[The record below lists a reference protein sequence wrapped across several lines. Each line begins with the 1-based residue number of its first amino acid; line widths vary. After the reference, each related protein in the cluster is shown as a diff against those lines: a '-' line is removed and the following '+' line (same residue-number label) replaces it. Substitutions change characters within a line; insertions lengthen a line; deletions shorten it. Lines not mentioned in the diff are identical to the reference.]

1 MSDLGKAII
10 RVPKVT
16 KGAVAAIQSLI
27 KHPNDTGLI
36 KDEKT
41 GQMIPAFF
49 IQSLK
54 VEFEGEAVYEMK
66 LAASVSKDPYFAYS
80 LKVDKPGK
88 LKMTWTDNKGGV
100 YEQAADINPA

>member
-1 MSDLGKAII
+1 MSDTGKAII
-10 RVPKVT
+10 RAPKIT
-16 KGAVAAIQSLI
+16 KGAVATIQSLI

-41 GQMIPAFF
+41 GQIIPAFF

-54 VEFEGEAVYEMK
+54 VEFEGELVYEMR
-66 LAASVSKDPYFAYS
+66 LAAAVSKDPYFAYS

-88 LKMTWTDNKGGV
+88 LKMTWTDNKGAV
-100 YEQAADINPA
+100 YEQTADINPA

>member
-1 MSDLGKAII
+1 MSDIGKAII
-10 RVPKVT
+10 RVPKIT
-16 KGAVAAIQSLI
+16 KGAVSTIQSLI

-41 GQMIPAFF
+41 GQIIPSFF

-54 VEFEGEAVYEMK
+54 VEFEGEPVYEMK

-88 LKMTWTDNKGGV
+88 LKMTWTDNKGAV
-100 YEQAADINPA
+100 YEQTADINPA